1 MKNCCKFVSPH
12 EMIEALL
19 HEKFATTTFIFIV
32 FSTVIRKIKI
42 KKELKN
48 RDGMKIVMHFLIFS
62 YDKK

>member
-1 MKNCCKFVSPH
+1 
-12 EMIEALL
+12 MIEALL

-62 YDKK
+62 YDKNE